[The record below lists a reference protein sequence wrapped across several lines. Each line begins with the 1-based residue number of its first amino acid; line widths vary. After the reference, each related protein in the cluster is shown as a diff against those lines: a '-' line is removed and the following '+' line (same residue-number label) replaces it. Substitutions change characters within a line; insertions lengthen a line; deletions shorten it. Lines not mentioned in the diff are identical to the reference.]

1 MLLIALK
8 VGPKRLKKDRNALV
22 CQPTSTNS
30 LVTKT
35 YLCFR
40 GCIRIQ
46 PSDLIPDFIPIVGF
60 LDDMI
65 LLPTLIWIAV
75 RLIPEKAIA
84 DSNLKSAEWWFNH
97 EAKPKSKLGLVFVL
111 VIWVFCAFG
120 LYLYIPNLGH
130 LR

>member
-1 MLLIALK
+1 MLWFASQHPQTPWLPKLICVFVVAYAFS
-8 VGPKRLKKDRNALV
+8 P
-22 CQPTSTNS
+22 
-30 LVTKT
+30 
-35 YLCFR
+35 F
-40 GCIRIQ
+40 
-46 PSDLIPDFIPIVGF
+46 DLIPDFIPIVGF

-84 DSNLKSAEWWFNH
+84 DSNLKSAEWWLNH
-97 EAKPKSKLGLVFVL
+97 EAKPKSKLDLVFVL

>member
-1 MLLIALK
+1 MLWFASQHPQTPWLPKLICVFVVAYAFSP
-8 VGPKRLKKDRNALV
+8 V
-22 CQPTSTNS
+22 
-30 LVTKT
+30 
-35 YLCFR
+35 
-40 GCIRIQ
+40 
-46 PSDLIPDFIPIVGF
+46 DLIPDFIPIVGF

-84 DSNLKSAEWWFNH
+84 DSNLKSAEWWLNH
-97 EAKPKSKLGLVFVL
+97 EAKPKSKLDLVFVL